1 MVKCGSEEM
10 EVVWVG
16 WEDEGGGQGR
26 VSTNL
31 SWCFQGILA
40 TETQVLS
47 WIENISFFERSDC
60 SYFSFSPKH
69 SLSATYHSHFISSP
83 SNAHLFP
90 ECHLSPTCTSLKHPS
105 FQSRLTSWAVDPSNC
120 LLNIFIDMSW
130 RHCFWCWKSPAS
142 PLLFYFLSLFG
153 HHHPSKYSS
162 LGHFYELSWLPHMP
176 NRSLH
181 PRDNSIITQCIDL

>member
-1 MVKCGSEEM
+1 MKEEDR
-10 EVVWVG
+10 EELAQIWVG
-16 WEDEGGGQGR
+16 
-26 VSTNL
+26 VSRASWPQKPRFFSGLKISVSLRDQTVPISLFLL
-31 SWCFQGILA
+31 SIHCQPL
-40 TETQVLS
+40 TTL
-47 WIENISFFERSDC
+47 
-60 SYFSFSPKH
+60 
-69 SLSATYHSHFISSP
+69 HFISSP

-130 RHCFWCWKSPAS
+130 RHCFRCWKSPAS